1 MRLLPGLLL
10 ATSLLPVS
18 AALAESDSA
27 GVQWLQR
34 IYAASQKLSYTGT
47 FVYHHDNAVET
58 SRITRVVDASGPVE
72 KLEALDGDPREIVR
86 SGDQVVCYYP
96 RTMTMKIDKQSGRT
110 SFPVILSDQIKELTE
125 SYVIRTG
132 EVERVAGH
140 DCQVIVLQPKDNLRY
155 GQRLCADVGSGMLL
169 KAKTFNEK
177 HGMLEA
183 IAFTQIQIGGNIDRS
198 KVKPRFAANTRD
210 WHVEDSGAEQA
221 NLGEA
226 GWSVRA
232 QPPGFRKI
240 MEMTRT
246 LNGKSGVGHIV
257 FSDGLVAVSV
267 FIEPPVAHASG
278 RHAGLS
284 RQGAINIYARQVGD
298 HWVTVVGE
306 APAASV
312 KLIANAVEYKKP

>member
-47 FVYHHDNAVET
+47 FVYHHDNTVET

-198 KVKPRFAANTRD
+198 KVKSRFAANTKA

-306 APAASV
+306 APPRASS
-312 KLIANAVEYKKP
+312 